1 MRPRPNYSGV
11 CSVIECAQM
20 SKDWEDEVDD
30 LYILNVELD
39 NERIKAETE
48 ELKARTEFYR
58 QATKDIKRITDSLE
72 AIAKAIS
79 GKLK

>member
-1 MRPRPNYSGV
+1 MRSRPNHSGI
-11 CSVIECAQM
+11 CSVIESAQL
-20 SKDWEDEVDD
+20 DQAWENEVDD

-72 AIAKAIS
+72 IIAKSIS
-79 GKLK
+79 GK